1 MVPLKN
7 WDNKTWLSSDDYIY
21 SFNKFILKQ
30 IKLNR
35 YSRLLDIGCGRG
47 KIIADLSNKLNLN
60 HKPIGL
66 DIENHKDISKK
77 IIFKNTD
84 ALSFISKTKLKF
96 DLILIKQTI
105 HLLKKKEIKI
115 LLSMC
120 KNKLNVNGKIIIL
133 SLDPEKNEIPTFFLM
148 KKKLHKSFK
157 RDKSYFDL
165 IIKNY
170 PKTIIKKFIFS
181 VKISKIKYI
190 QMIKKRYISTL
201 LSFNEK
207 QIADGLIEIKDK
219 YKREIKFKDRL
230 ICLIMN

>member
-1 MVPLKN
+1 
-7 WDNKTWLSSDDYIY
+7 
-21 SFNKFILKQ
+21 
-30 IKLNR
+30 
-35 YSRLLDIGCGRG
+35 
-47 KIIADLSNKLNLN
+47 
-60 HKPIGL
+60 
-66 DIENHKDISKK
+66 
-77 IIFKNTD
+77 
-84 ALSFISKTKLKF
+84 
-96 DLILIKQTI
+96 
-105 HLLKKKEIKI
+105 
-115 LLSMC
+115 MC

-157 RDKSYFDL
+157 RDKGYFDL

>member
-7 WDNKTWLSSDDYIY
+7 WDNKTWLSSDEYIY

-115 LLSMC
+115 LLSIC

-157 RDKSYFDL
+157 RDKGYFDL

-170 PKTIIKKFIFS
+170 PKTIIKKFIFN

-190 QMIKKRYISTL
+190 QMIKKRYMSTL